1 MKRIKSNKTKKVLQS
16 DLENYA
22 VKKAQASY
30 ITGKMSKVIKS
41 FQIEDAIKT
50 LKEDDIMKSFVGVFP
65 ANHMKKIIDLK
76 SMISEKTYKYAS
88 LIANTD
94 SSDKDGT

>member
-1 MKRIKSNKTKKVLQS
+1 
-16 DLENYA
+16 
-22 VKKAQASY
+22 
-30 ITGKMSKVIKS
+30 MSKVIKS

-65 ANHMKKIIDLK
+65 AKHMKKIIDLK
-76 SMISEKTYKYAS
+76 SMISEKTYKYAF